1 MRMGKYFLL
10 CPLLGCLFG
19 PCWGQ
24 SIVPERNNP
33 KVLVQ
38 PAIQPQAYGIDL
50 GDVRLLNSPFRHAM
64 DLDSGYL
71 LSLSADRLLHRF
83 YENAH
88 LTPKAPVYGGWESD
102 GLSGHT
108 LGHYLSACSMMYAAT
123 GAKAF
128 AGRVHYI
135 VKELR
140 ICQDA
145 RGTGYVGAI
154 PKEDTVWAQVARGD
168 IHSSG
173 FDLNGGW
180 SPWYT
185 VHKLLAGLMDAYLYT
200 NDTLALQVAGRL
212 GDWSFQELSAL
223 TPEQI
228 QKMLGC
234 EFGGMNEAMANLYSL
249 TGNQQYLAVAGQFYH
264 KAVLDPLSQNKDI
277 LAGKHSNTQIPKII
291 GSARLF
297 ELGGGSFDSAIAV
310 NFWHIVVDH
319 HSYVTGGNSDH
330 EYLGQADHLND
341 YLSESTTESCNTYNM
356 LKLTRHLFSWN
367 PDGRLGDYYE
377 RALYNHILASQNPTN
392 AMMCYF
398 LPLRMGTVKQFS
410 DSTQTFTCCVGSGME
425 NHSKYGEGIYYEG
438 RDSSLYVNLYIPS
451 VLHFR
456 TQGLTLMQQ
465 TRYPYSDTVLF
476 TVTAGTGPRLV
487 SGGGARFALRLRRPS
502 WVGSGM
508 QVWVNGVSVPIST
521 ERGFAVILRTWHK
534 GDKVRVV
541 LPMHLYT
548 EALPDNAGRVA
559 LLYGPVVLAGDLGKK
574 DPSQDIHGVPVLLT
588 SDHKVSDW
596 IHPVSRANLVF
607 QTKGVGKP
615 FDITLRPFFTVYN
628 HYYNVYWDYFTRADW
643 AKREVAYETELAYK
657 KAIEARTVDIMR
669 LGEMQPERDHQL
681 TSNISYVGDEADHP
695 NRECRN
701 GGFFAFNMR
710 VSPSAGD
717 SLLVTAWGGDAGRV
731 ADIYVDSTQIG
742 TLALNQPKPNALI
755 DRVFA
760 IPDRLI
766 QGRTQV
772 RITFRSPIGRS
783 SGSIF
788 FVRTLAAPAEGSL
801 AAYARPDALAGPPRD
816 YPIQPVPFTQVKVID
831 HFWAPKIDV
840 NREVTIPYVLRMC
853 REHGRIANF
862 VAAARHNGAK
872 LSVYPFDDT
881 DLYKAIEGASY
892 GLQVHPDAALSRQLD
907 SLIAI
912 IGAAQ
917 EPDGYLYTFRSANEA
932 HPHDWIGDRRWQNEE
947 ILSHE
952 LYDAGHL
959 YEAAVAHYQATGQR
973 NLLNIALKNAD
984 LLCKTFGYG
993 KEEKYPGHQI
1003 VEIGLVKLYRVTGE
1017 QKYLDL
1023 AQFFLDIRGP
1033 KGDSYNQADK
1043 KVVDQDSAEGHA
1055 VRAGYMYTGIADVAA
1070 LTGNQPY
1077 EKAIDAIWTDVTS
1090 SKLYITGGIGATNS
1104 GEAFGAPYELPNMS
1118 AYAETCASIAN
1129 VYWNS
1134 RMFLLHG
1141 DAKYIDVLER
1151 TLYNGLLS
1159 GVSLSGTRFFYPN
1172 PLASMGQNQR
1182 SAWFDCA
1189 CCISNM
1195 ARFLPS
1201 MPGYIYA
1208 HTGNIV
1214 YVNLFVGSQMHV
1226 RLDGGEFQLSQ
1237 QTEYPWEGRVT
1248 IQVDPSGTMAA
1259 SLRIRIPGWAKNQPS
1274 SDGLYVSTSPAPPVT
1289 IRVNDSLVSFVEEKG
1304 YAILDRTWKPG
1315 DKVMVDFPMV
1325 TQKVRANPLVVDDT
1339 GRFAFQRGPLVYCL
1353 EGPDNPDSLVRNII
1367 VDTQALAQVN
1377 YEPSLLG
1384 GIDEITV
1391 QGMALK
1397 RASGPSVSGLN
1408 VSATH
1413 EEVKA
1418 IPYFAWANRGP
1429 SEMTVWIPYEK
1440 EASYPLPAPTIAS
1453 QSVISS
1459 SIGHPRMLKALNDQY
1474 DPKDS
1479 KDNAMPYFH
1488 WWPRKDTTEW
1498 VQYDFDKAY
1507 TVSSSKVY
1515 WFDDGP
1521 WGGCRIPATWKLYYL
1536 KDGQWVAVHAN
1547 TPYEIAKD
1555 RYCQVQFDPVETKAM
1570 RLEVRLP
1577 ADNSSGIHEWSL
1589 Q

>member
-1 MRMGKYFLL
+1 MLGLL
-10 CPLLGCLFG
+10 SAPCLS
-19 PCWGQ
+19 Q

-33 KVLVQ
+33 RVLVQ
-38 PAIQPQAYGIDL
+38 PSVQPQAYAINL

-88 LTPKAPVYGGWESD
+88 LQPKAPVYGGWESD

-123 GAKAF
+123 GARAF
-128 AGRVHYI
+128 AQRVNYI
-135 VKELR
+135 VRELQ
-140 ICQDA
+140 ICQQA

-154 PKEDTVWAQVARGD
+154 PKEDTMWAQVARGD

-200 NDTLALQVAGRL
+200 HDTLALQVAARL
-212 GDWSFQELSAL
+212 GDWTATELSTL
-223 TPEQI
+223 SPDQI

-234 EFGGMNEAMANLYSL
+234 EFGGMNEAMANLYAL
-249 TGNQQYLAVAGQFYH
+249 TGHTRYLQVAGDFYH

-291 GSARLF
+291 GSARLY
-297 ELGGGSFDSAIAV
+297 ELGGGSVDSAIAV

-356 LKLTRHLFSWN
+356 LKLTRHLFCWN

-398 LPLRMGTVKQFS
+398 LPLRMGTEKQFS
-410 DSTQTFTCCVGSGME
+410 DSTETFTCCVGSGME

-438 RDSSLYVNLYIPS
+438 MDSSLYVNLYIPS
-451 VLHFR
+451 VLHFH
-456 TQGLTLMQQ
+456 TQGITLVQQ
-465 TRYPYSDTVLF
+465 TRYPYGDTVLF
-476 TVTAGTGPRLV
+476 TVS
-487 SGGGARFALRLRRPS
+487 SGGNRFAMRFREPA

-508 QVWVNGVSVPIST
+508 QILVNGHSVPLSVDH
-521 ERGFAVILRTWHK
+521 GFAVVTRTWHK
-534 GDKVRVV
+534 GDRVKVV

-548 EALPDNAGRVA
+548 EALPDNPNRVA
-559 LLYGPVVLAGDLGKK
+559 LLYGPIVLAGDLGKK
-574 DPSQDIHGVPVLLT
+574 DPSQDIHGIPVLLT
-588 SDHKVSDW
+588 SDHKVNDW
-596 IHPVSRANLVF
+596 VHVVSRDKLVF

-615 FDITLRPFFTVYN
+615 FDITLRPFFSVYD
-628 HYYNVYWDYFTRADW
+628 HYYSVYWDYFSKGDW
-643 AKREVAYETELAYK
+643 ANREVAYEAELKYK

-669 LGEMQPERDHQL
+669 LGEMQPERDHKL
-681 TSNISYVGDEADHP
+681 TSLISYVGDEESHP
-695 NRECRN
+695 SRECRN
-701 GGFFAFNMR
+701 GGFFAFDMK
-710 VSPSAGD
+710 VSPGSGD
-717 SLLVTAWGGDAGRV
+717 SLLVSAWGGDAGRV
-731 ADIYVDSTQIG
+731 ADIFVDSTQIG
-742 TLALNQPKPNALI
+742 TLALNKPKPNALV

-760 IPDRLI
+760 IPDSLVA
-766 QGRTQV
+766 GRTQV
-772 RITFRSPIGRS
+772 RITFRSPLGKS
-783 SGSIF
+783 TGSIF
-788 FVRTLAAPAEGSL
+788 FVRALAAPVAGT
-801 AAYARPDALAGPPRD
+801 AALDTRPGAFAARPDALATPARD
-816 YPIQPVPFTQVKVID
+816 YPIQPVPFTQVRVVD

-862 VAAARHNGAK
+862 VAAAQHSGAK

-892 GLQVHPDAALSRQLD
+892 GLQVHPDPALSKQLD
-907 SLIAI
+907 SLIDI

-917 EPDGYLYTFRSANEA
+917 EPDGYLYTFRSAGEA
-932 HPHDWIGDRRWQNEE
+932 HPHEWIGDHRWQNEE

-952 LYDAGHL
+952 LYNAGHL

-973 NLLNIALKNAD
+973 NLLDIALKNAD
-984 LLCKTFGYG
+984 LLCRTFGYG

-1003 VEIGLVKLYRVTGE
+1003 VEIGLAKLYRVTGE

-1023 AQFFLDIRGP
+1023 AKFFLDVRGP
-1033 KGDSYNQADK
+1033 KGESYNQADK
-1043 KVVDQDSAEGHA
+1043 RVVDQDSAEGHA
-1055 VRAGYMYTGIADVAA
+1055 VRAGYMYTGMADVAA

-1077 EKAIDAIWTDVTS
+1077 EKAIDAIWTDVAS
-1090 SKLYITGGIGATNS
+1090 SKLYITGGIGSTND
-1104 GEAFGAPYELPNMS
+1104 GEAFSGPYELPNMS

-1208 HTGNIV
+1208 HAGNEV
-1214 YVNLFVGSQMHV
+1214 YVNLFVGSDMHV
-1226 RLDGGEFQLSQ
+1226 SLDSGEFKLSQ
-1237 QTEYPWEGRVT
+1237 QTEYPWEGMVS
-1248 IQVDPSGTMAA
+1248 IHVDPARPMQA
-1259 SLRIRIPGWAKNQPS
+1259 SLRIRIPGWAKGQPS
-1274 SDGLYVSTSPAPPVT
+1274 ANGLYLSDAPVGAVSIAVNGSP
-1289 IRVNDSLVSFVEEKG
+1289 VSYHEEKG
-1304 YAILDRTWKPG
+1304 YAILDRTWTSG
-1315 DKVMVDFPMV
+1315 DQVSVNFPMV
-1325 TQKVRANPLVVDDT
+1325 TQKVLANSMVKDDT
-1339 GRFAFQRGPLVYCL
+1339 GRFAFQRGPIVYCL
-1353 EGPDNPDSLVRNII
+1353 EGPDNPDSLVRNIV
-1367 VDTQALAQVN
+1367 VDTQAMAQVN
-1377 YEPSLLG
+1377 YQAGLLG

-1391 QGMALK
+1391 QGTAL
-1397 RASGPSVSGLN
+1397 RRVSGPN
-1408 VSATH
+1408 VSASPET
-1413 EEVKA
+1413 VKA
-1418 IPYFAWANRGP
+1418 IPYFAWANRGA
-1429 SEMTVWIPYEK
+1429 SEMTVWIPYENG
-1440 EASYPLPAPTIAS
+1440 ASYPLPSPTIAS
-1453 QSVISS
+1453 RSSISS
-1459 SIGHPRMLKALNDQY
+1459 SIGRPRMLKALNDQY

-1498 VQYDFDKAY
+1498 VQYDFDSVH

-1521 WGGCRIPATWKLYYL
+1521 WGGCRIPAAWKLYFL
-1536 KDGQWVAVHAN
+1536 KDGQWIEVHAN

-1555 RYCQVQFDPVETKAM
+1555 RYCQVQFDPVQTRAM

-1577 ADNSSGIHEWSL
+1577 VDNSSGIHEWSL

>member
-1 MRMGKYFLL
+1 MRMGKHFL
-10 CPLLGCLFG
+10 CWSILGMLSAPCLS
-19 PCWGQ
+19 Q
-24 SIVPERNNP
+24 SLVPERNNP
-33 KVLVQ
+33 WVLVQ
-38 PAIQPQAYGIDL
+38 PSVQPQAYAIDL
-50 GDVRLLNSPFRHAM
+50 GEVRLLNSPFRHAM

-88 LTPKAPVYGGWESD
+88 LQPKAPVYGGWESD

-123 GAKAF
+123 GSHEF
-128 AGRVHYI
+128 ASRVHYI
-135 VKELR
+135 VQELR
-140 ICQDA
+140 ICQQA

-154 PKEDTVWAQVARGD
+154 PKEDTMWAQVARGD

-200 NDTLALQVAGRL
+200 HDTLALQVASRL
-212 GDWSFQELSAL
+212 GDWTATELSAL
-223 TPEQI
+223 SPDQI

-234 EFGGMNEAMANLYSL
+234 EFGGMNEAMANLYAL
-249 TGNQQYLAVAGQFYH
+249 TGKSLYLRVAGDFYH

-291 GSARLF
+291 GSARLY
-297 ELGGGSFDSAIAV
+297 ELGGGSVDAAIAL

-398 LPLRMGTVKQFS
+398 LPLRMGTEKQFS
-410 DSTQTFTCCVGSGME
+410 DSTETFTCCVGSGME

-438 RDSSLYVNLYIPS
+438 VDSSLYVNLYIPS

-456 TQGLTLMQQ
+456 TQGITLVQQ
-465 TRYPYSDTVLF
+465 TRYPYGDTVNF
-476 TVTAGTGPRLV
+476 TIGDEGTR
-487 SGGGARFALRLRRPS
+487 GGARFAMRFRQPA

-508 QVWVNGVSVPIST
+508 QVSVNGRAIEVSLDH
-521 ERGFAVILRTWHK
+521 GFAVVTRTWHK
-534 GDKVRVV
+534 GDRVKVV

-548 EALPDNAGRVA
+548 EALPDNPNRVA
-559 LLYGPVVLAGDLGKK
+559 LLYGPIVLAGDLGKK

-588 SDHKVSDW
+588 SDHKVNDW
-596 IHPVSRANLVF
+596 VHCVSRDKLVF

-615 FDITLRPFFTVYN
+615 FDITLRPFFSLYD
-628 HYYNVYWDYFTRADW
+628 HYYSVYWDYFSQGDW
-643 AKREVAYETELAYK
+643 AKREVAYEAALKYK
-657 KAIEARTVDIMR
+657 KAIEDRTVDIMR
-669 LGEMQPERDHQL
+669 LGEMQPERDHKL
-681 TSNISYVGDEADHP
+681 TSLISYVGDEESHP
-695 NRECRN
+695 SRECRN
-701 GGFFAFNMR
+701 GGFFAFDMK
-710 VSPSAGD
+710 VSPGSGD
-717 SLLVTAWGGDAGRV
+717 SLLVSAWGGDAGRE
-731 ADIYVDSTQIG
+731 ADIFVDSTQIG
-742 TLALNQPKPNALI
+742 TLALNKPKPNDLV

-760 IPDRLI
+760 IPDSLVS
-766 QGRTQV
+766 GRAQV
-772 RITFRSPIGRS
+772 RITFRSPIGKS
-783 SGSIF
+783 TGSIF
-788 FVRTLAAPAEGSL
+788 FVRTLAAV
-801 AAYARPDALAGPPRD
+801 PDALAMPARD
-816 YPIQPVPFTQVKVID
+816 YPIQPVPFTQVRVVD

-862 VAAARHNGAK
+862 VAAAQHSGAK

-892 GLQVHPDAALSRQLD
+892 GLQVHPDPALSKELD

-932 HPHDWIGDRRWQNEE
+932 HPHEWIGQHRWQNEE

-952 LYDAGHL
+952 LYNAGHL

-973 NLLNIALKNAD
+973 NLLDIALKNAD
-984 LLCKTFGYG
+984 LLCRTFGYG

-1003 VEIGLVKLYRVTGE
+1003 VEIGLAKLYRVTGE

-1023 AQFFLDIRGP
+1023 AKFFLDIRGP
-1033 KGDSYNQADK
+1033 KGESYNQADK
-1043 KVVDQDSAEGHA
+1043 RVVDQDSAEGHA
-1055 VRAGYMYTGIADVAA
+1055 VRAGYMYTGMADVAA

-1077 EKAIDAIWTDVTS
+1077 EKAIDAIWTDVAS
-1090 SKLYITGGIGATNS
+1090 SKLYITGGIGSTND
-1104 GEAFGAPYELPNMS
+1104 GEAFGGPYELPNMS

-1208 HTGNIV
+1208 HTGKEI
-1214 YVNLFVGSQMHV
+1214 YVNLFVGSDMHV
-1226 RLDGGEFQLSQ
+1226 RLDSGEFKLSQ
-1237 QTEYPWEGRVT
+1237 QTEYPWEGLVS
-1248 IQVDPSGTMAA
+1248 IHVDPARPMEA
-1259 SLRIRIPGWAKNQPS
+1259 SLRIRIPGWAKGRPS
-1274 SDGLYVSTSPAPPVT
+1274 ANGLYISGAQVEAVSIAVNGSPVAYH
-1289 IRVNDSLVSFVEEKG
+1289 EEKG
-1304 YAILDRTWKPG
+1304 YAILDRTWTAG
-1315 DKVMVDFPMV
+1315 DLVSVNFPMV
-1325 TQKVRANPLVVDDT
+1325 TQKVMANPLVKDDT
-1339 GRFAFQRGPLVYCL
+1339 GRFAFQRGPIVYCL
-1353 EGPDNPDSLVRNII
+1353 EGPDNPDSLVRNIV
-1367 VDTQALAQVN
+1367 VDTQAMAQVN
-1377 YEPSLLG
+1377 YQASLLG

-1391 QGMALK
+1391 QGTAL
-1397 RASGPSVSGLN
+1397 RRVSGPNVPMG
-1408 VSATH
+1408 VSATT

-1418 IPYFAWANRGP
+1418 IPYFTWANRGA
-1429 SEMTVWIPYEK
+1429 SEMTVWIPYENG
-1440 EASYPLPAPTIAS
+1440 ASYPLPSPTIAS
-1453 QSVISS
+1453 RSSISS
-1459 SIGHPRMLKALNDQY
+1459 SIGKPRMLKALNDQY

-1498 VQYDFDKAY
+1498 VQYDFDSVR

-1521 WGGCRIPATWKLYYL
+1521 WGGCRIPAAWKLYFL
-1536 KDGQWVAVHAN
+1536 KDGQWIAVHAN

-1555 RYCQVQFDPVETKAM
+1555 RYCQVQFDPVQTQAM

-1577 ADNSSGIHEWSL
+1577 VDNSSGIHEWSL